1 MAARSQGEIWG
12 PAAPLSEDPHVGGL
26 RRDMRDE
33 VRRAKQLVQR
43 TSDAA
48 VHQLTD
54 ALEDSRNDAEM
65 WRQQTDDCLEWLG
78 AAEIQITELKRRQK
92 ELDEER
98 ENWRRLESEAAVS
111 RAAQQ
116 AAALAAVRSESQA
129 AETQG
134 RSRSQKLQQA
144 LSDKQGALEQR
155 SAETALVA
163 AGAAE
168 VIGRS
173 IRRASAAFR
182 PRGDLSEGQEGIVA
196 ALDWLDAMEVALRF
210 VADGSPRCSEE
221 ASPRRWRLHEARR
234 KGIVTRE
241 AEAASE
247 LEQAAGRGAVS
258 ISTRPAAPEARAGC
272 TSVAPEAY
280 EEPTWV
286 SGRRE
291 RLDEAAA
298 RANAEDDRTMEV
310 CEAVRGAATLVAL
323 HWSDVVLKAGES
335 ESLADDER
343 GLIEELHVV
352 RERCSTYEEELG
364 RVTEQIEHLKEDIDH
379 ENQCTKRALDEQR
392 WLVPRVAAAVDG
404 MSDGD
409 AAPSRHRS
417 STCAFPHSR
426 GVKADW
432 SPTWEEQV
440 YNYSASGLSV
450 PPTKMTAL
458 SPVSWA
464 GYHCDRRRY

>member
-1 MAARSQGEIWG
+1 MHYCTLFGYLPDFLTSKTICLDKKCTSRWKC
-12 PAAPLSEDPHVGGL
+12 
-26 RRDMRDE
+26 
-33 VRRAKQLVQR
+33 RRARPSARPPAFLPSCSACVERLVFEVKDR
-43 TSDAA
+43 
-48 VHQLTD
+48 
-54 ALEDSRNDAEM
+54 
-65 WRQQTDDCLEWLG
+65 G
-78 AAEIQITELKRRQK
+78 KI
-92 ELDEER
+92 LDE
-98 ENWRRLESEAAVS
+98 
-111 RAAQQ
+111 
-116 AAALAAVRSESQA
+116 
-129 AETQG
+129 TQ
-134 RSRSQKLQQA
+134 
-144 LSDKQGALEQR
+144 
-155 SAETALVA
+155 
-163 AGAAE
+163 
-168 VIGRS
+168 
-173 IRRASAAFR
+173 
-182 PRGDLSEGQEGIVA
+182 
-196 ALDWLDAMEVALRF
+196 
-210 VADGSPRCSEE
+210 
-221 ASPRRWRLHEARR
+221 
-234 KGIVTRE
+234 
-241 AEAASE
+241 
-247 LEQAAGRGAVS
+247 
-258 ISTRPAAPEARAGC
+258 
-272 TSVAPEAY
+272 Y